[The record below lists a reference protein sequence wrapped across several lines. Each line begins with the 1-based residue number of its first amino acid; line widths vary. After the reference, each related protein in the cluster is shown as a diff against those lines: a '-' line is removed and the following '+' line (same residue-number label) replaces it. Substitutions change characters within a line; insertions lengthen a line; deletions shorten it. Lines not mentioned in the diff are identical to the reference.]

1 MGAGAS
7 SPSKKSRVA
16 VEDAGVT
23 QYALTCKVRAMF
35 RRFDLDSDGH
45 ISSSEMEALIR
56 TLTNG
61 AGLAPEDWPASKQ
74 VAPEVDAAFIVE
86 ALDKDKNG
94 TIEEDEWVE
103 WILLGLSRS
112 VKERAAYASKADR
125 NMRLENFLGMIESVS
140 PVDVD
145 STLASAVTKEQL
157 EQQFNAFDRDKDG
170 KITLRELKGMLTEL
184 KLRTSIGTG
193 TLQMDKEDAQTLMD
207 ALDQDGNGSVEK
219 DEFTAWVLR
228 GLGRPM
234 RERVAWANKSV
245 RNRRLDH
252 FLRAVSE
259 ASLGDKRRSQF
270 RRHLRT
276 LFKKFDLDT
285 DGHITQNEMVAMM
298 TEVRLSVGIQTSDV
312 VHCDADAKMII
323 MAMDADGNGAIE
335 EDEFVNW
342 MNDGLSIPMSKRKS
356 FSEKSDFNKRTAGFL
371 NAIEAYIKRILMIEP
386 KNQANIRARLRKVF
400 GVYDKDRD
408 GQIST
413 EEAQSMVNAMLKV
426 GPQSDDPIFAEAGA
440 KMIRALDVDGDG
452 SVDVEEFVS
461 WVSTGVSRTAE
472 ERNSF
477 GKRGPVNL
485 LLLQLLDSIVD
496 ECWNTKCTKKEI
508 EAEMSKVE
516 ADAAKKAAAAKATQ
530 AAKSSA
536 TRGAAGT
543 AEDATVVMDDD
554 EFAIDEVQEM
564 SFGGSFSS
572 GITVA
577 SGGTGKKDPRI
588 ALSALF
594 SEYDTD
600 KSGALSKDAFKAMC
614 ESVLTKAKCVS
625 ANAVKSFK
633 DANDAA
639 VIIAALDMDGDG
651 MVEKDEF
658 VSWISSGMK
667 RSKESRAKFAS
678 KNRLNKQ
685 LETFLQAIEELTA

>member
-228 GLGRPM
+228 GLGRQC
-234 RERVAWANKSV
+234 
-245 RNRRLDH
+245 
-252 FLRAVSE
+252 
-259 ASLGDKRRSQF
+259 AS
-270 RRHLRT
+270 
-276 LFKKFDLDT
+276 
-285 DGHITQNEMVAMM
+285 A
-298 TEVRLSVGIQTSDV
+298 
-312 VHCDADAKMII
+312 
-323 MAMDADGNGAIE
+323 
-335 EDEFVNW
+335 
-342 MNDGLSIPMSKRKS
+342 
-356 FSEKSDFNKRTAGFL
+356 
-371 NAIEAYIKRILMIEP
+371 
-386 KNQANIRARLRKVF
+386 
-400 GVYDKDRD
+400 
-408 GQIST
+408 
-413 EEAQSMVNAMLKV
+413 
-426 GPQSDDPIFAEAGA
+426 
-440 KMIRALDVDGDG
+440 
-452 SVDVEEFVS
+452 
-461 WVSTGVSRTAE
+461 
-472 ERNSF
+472 
-477 GKRGPVNL
+477 
-485 LLLQLLDSIVD
+485 
-496 ECWNTKCTKKEI
+496 
-508 EAEMSKVE
+508 
-516 ADAAKKAAAAKATQ
+516 
-530 AAKSSA
+530 
-536 TRGAAGT
+536 
-543 AEDATVVMDDD
+543 
-554 EFAIDEVQEM
+554 
-564 SFGGSFSS
+564 
-572 GITVA
+572 
-577 SGGTGKKDPRI
+577 
-588 ALSALF
+588 
-594 SEYDTD
+594 
-600 KSGALSKDAFKAMC
+600 
-614 ESVLTKAKCVS
+614 
-625 ANAVKSFK
+625 
-633 DANDAA
+633 
-639 VIIAALDMDGDG
+639 
-651 MVEKDEF
+651 
-658 VSWISSGMK
+658 
-667 RSKESRAKFAS
+667 
-678 KNRLNKQ
+678 
-685 LETFLQAIEELTA
+685 